1 MKYEFVEGCVRLIL
15 PPDKH
20 NIVFFLRCL
29 KILKW
34 AKTNPDIIPLVLM
47 DSSRDEF
54 IATAEITS
62 PSDAV
67 VAFWAVRQ
75 NQQWAQAALSSKMC
89 PSQITF

>member
-1 MKYEFVEGCVRLIL
+1 
-15 PPDKH
+15 
-20 NIVFFLRCL
+20 
-29 KILKW
+29 
-34 AKTNPDIIPLVLM
+34 M